1 MVRFISVNIV
11 CSLRAVCIVYYRW
24 LDGLQIWWYVY
35 NLMYYYIMCRQARPC
50 MLQRWMTFS
59 QEIARETST
68 NIRITH
74 HSRCCGVCVCGVN
87 PCFQGIC
94 DFFSFSAFQFFSF
107 KAGGASSPFSLAP
120 TKTLDECWWYL
131 TWSVRRTCHETISI
145 SEFCDS
151 FTAATVLN
159 LSFFKTCLSTT
170 AFSRA
175 KNHKSIWAS
184 WTDILSY
191 KCVSYRAENILW

>member
-1 MVRFISVNIV
+1 MCV
-11 CSLRAVCIVYYRW
+11 CA
-24 LDGLQIWWYVY
+24 
-35 NLMYYYIMCRQARPC
+35 
-50 MLQRWMTFS
+50 
-59 QEIARETST
+59 
-68 NIRITH
+68 
-74 HSRCCGVCVCGVN
+74 CVCGWGGQ
-87 PCFQGIC
+87 PLFQRDLRI
-94 DFFSFSAFQFFSF
+94 AQFFSF
-107 KAGGASSPFSLAP
+107 KAGGASSPSSLAP

-159 LSFFKTCLSTT
+159 LSLFKTCLSTT

-191 KCVSYRAENILW
+191 KCVCVCSDSVTLLVFGTPPLVVAIRKVHSNVLQWCPCSGVFYGKDINLWLFNSLLWKTIVFDR

>member
-1 MVRFISVNIV
+1 MPRLEL
-11 CSLRAVCIVYYRW
+11 CERELCEW
-24 LDGLQIWWYVY
+24 LCVSKLCV
-35 NLMYYYIMCRQARPC
+35 
-50 MLQRWMTFS
+50 
-59 QEIARETST
+59 
-68 NIRITH
+68 
-74 HSRCCGVCVCGVN
+74 GVCVCGQ
-87 PCFQGIC
+87 PLFPR
-94 DFFSFSAFQFFSF
+94 DLRFFSFSVFQFFSF
-107 KAGGASSPFSLAP
+107 KAGGASSPFSLTP

-151 FTAATVLN
+151 FTAATLLN
-159 LSFFKTCLSTT
+159 WSLFKTCLSTT

-191 KCVSYRAENILW
+191 KCVWVCVCVRVCVRVCVCVGLCVCQLCVWERVVCERVVCE

>member
-1 MVRFISVNIV
+1 M
-11 CSLRAVCIVYYRW
+11 
-24 LDGLQIWWYVY
+24 DQIDPNREYV
-35 NLMYYYIMCRQARPC
+35 MC
-50 MLQRWMTFS
+50 
-59 QEIARETST
+59 
-68 NIRITH
+68 IRICVCVCVCA
-74 HSRCCGVCVCGVN
+74 RVCVCGVN

-94 DFFSFSAFQFFSF
+94 EFLSFSAFQFFSF

-191 KCVSYRAENILW
+191 KCVCVEFIELTRTKPVFSPQFHRNIVSENL